1 VADDPTADV
10 TIRNEATLEERTVAA
25 GAVPFFTNPQSGWV
39 VLEDVAEQPAPVQ
52 AQQQPAPAGKTQQ
65 PATPKEI

>member
-25 GAVPFFTNPQSGWV
+25 GAVQFFTNPQSGWV
-39 VLEDVAEQPAPVQ
+39 VIDA
-52 AQQQPAPAGKTQQ
+52 AGRRRRSS
-65 PATPKEI
+65 PPPP